1 MSLFL
6 FGSQYYRVKSL
17 FIVPANKIAPVH
29 YVGIVLSI
37 LFDLVLFGYDIKWYQ
52 YIGMVMA
59 GSGLFVKMFDEK
71 RTNYPRLYTYDYTHG
86 RF

>member
-17 FIVPANKIAPVH
+17 FIVPASKIAPVH
-29 YVGIVLSI
+29 YLGIVLAI
-37 LFDLVLFGYDIKWYQ
+37 LFDLVVFDYDIKWYQ
-52 YIGMVMA
+52 YIGMAMACNGLVMKLITEKSA
-59 GSGLFVKMFDEK
+59 SGP
-71 RTNYPRLYTYDYTHG
+71 RQYPYDYTHG